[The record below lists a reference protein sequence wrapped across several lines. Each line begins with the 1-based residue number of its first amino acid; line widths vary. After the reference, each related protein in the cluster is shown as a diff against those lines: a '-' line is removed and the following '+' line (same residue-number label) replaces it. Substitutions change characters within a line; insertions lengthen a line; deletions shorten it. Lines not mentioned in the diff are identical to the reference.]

1 MPSKV
6 KFMKPHRS
14 QSNFMPSPML
24 KSTPKLD
31 TIELSK
37 KPSVIELNA
46 STMKDT
52 LTDLSSKCTDQ
63 YVSSGYPPKVCTL
76 ILKELIQEN
85 KLKVKILDI
94 GCGKGHVG

>member
-1 MPSKV
+1 MNS
-6 KFMKPHRS
+6 MNANRS
-14 QSNFMPSPML
+14 QSNFMKTPL
-24 KSTPKLD
+24 IQSTSKLD
-31 TIELSK
+31 TIEFTK

-52 LTDLSSKCTDQ
+52 LTDLSSKCTDK

-76 ILKELIQEN
+76 ILKELINEN
-85 KLKVKILDI
+85 KFKVKILDI